1 MASYNFYFLEC
12 GQIVGNASRE
22 FANDL
27 DAVDKARTLAKGF
40 EIDIWLDDKWIA
52 RVNEAA
58 EPLNIREQMA
68 TQL

>member
-27 DAVDKARTLAKGF
+27 DAVDKARKLAKRF
-40 EIDIWLDDKWIA
+40 EIDVWLDDKWIA
-52 RVNEAA
+52 RVNEAT
-58 EPLNIREQMA
+58 EPLNIPKQTA
-68 TQL
+68 T